1 MRHYHEC
8 VIRVAV
14 TSDDMRDLLSI
25 LEPCGQAIWIAP
37 TVRCARYN
45 LIGVPARHLDVLAQ
59 DGLEGADGLV
69 ALEVVRKEGKF
80 DGSVRTRLCLR
91 RLVPG
96 YQTHGEAALTV
107 RLVDSDAT
115 VTLARGA
122 DVLWSGTFPRLRAAA
137 YQSRARE
144 LVMWHW
150 SRYFRHLD
158 ASVAERVADGLVIA
172 DGSTITSAN
181 REASNRLYEE
191 SVALGW
197 RKLTRRERLALGY
210 PPDAGQWQRE
220 SDVAMRRAA
229 RAGLDHPSGT
239 GEHTRGAACGPES
252 ALLSA
257 EGW

>member
-1 MRHYHEC
+1 MRHHHEAI
-8 VIRVAV
+8 IRVALS
-14 TSDDMRDLLSI
+14 SDDMRDLLSI

-45 LIGVPARHLDVLAQ
+45 LIGVPAKHLDILVQ
-59 DGLEGADGLV
+59 DGLEEADGLV
-69 ALEVVRKEGKF
+69 ALEVVRKEGKY
-80 DGSVRTRLCLR
+80 DGSIRTRLCLR

-96 YQTHGEAALTV
+96 YQTHGEAGLSV
-107 RLVDSDAT
+107 RLVSADAT

-137 YQSRARE
+137 YQSRARG

-158 ASVAERVADGLVIA
+158 SAVAEQVADGLAIA

-197 RKLTRRERLALGY
+197 KKLTRRERDKLGY
-210 PPDAGQWQRE
+210 PADAGQWQRE

-239 GEHTRGAACGPES
+239 GEHTRGAACGPER
-252 ALLSA
+252 ALLAA

>member
-25 LEPCGQAIWIAP
+25 LEPCGQSIWVAP
-37 TVRCARYN
+37 TVKCTRHN
-45 LIGVPARHLDVLAQ
+45 LIGVPAKHIDVLVQ
-59 DGLEGADGLV
+59 DGLEDIDGLV
-69 ALEVVRKEGKF
+69 ALEVVRKEGKY
-80 DGSVRTRLCLR
+80 DGNIRTRLCLR

-107 RLVDSDAT
+107 RLVDSDAI

-137 YQSRARE
+137 YQRRVRE

-158 ASVAERVADGLVIA
+158 AKVAEQVADGLAIA

-197 RKLTRRERLALGY
+197 KKLTRRERDKLGY

-252 ALLSA
+252 ALLAA
-257 EGW
+257 EG

>member
-45 LIGVPARHLDVLAQ
+45 LIGVPARHLDVLVQ

-91 RLVPG
+91 RIVPG
-96 YQTHGEAALTV
+96 YQTHGEATLTV
-107 RLVDSDAT
+107 RLVDADAI

-137 YQSRARE
+137 YQRRARE

-158 ASVAERVADGLVIA
+158 SAVAEQVADGLAIA

-197 RKLTRRERLALGY
+197 KKLTRRERDKLGY
-210 PPDAGQWQRE
+210 PADAGQWQRE
-220 SDVAMRRAA
+220 SDVAMRRAV

-239 GEHTRGAACGPES
+239 GEHTRGAACGPEA
-252 ALLSA
+252 ALLS
-257 EGW
+257 

>member
-25 LEPCGQAIWIAP
+25 LEPCGHAIWIAP

-45 LIGVPARHLDVLAQ
+45 LIGVPARHLDVLVQ

-91 RLVPG
+91 RIVPG
-96 YQTHGEAALTV
+96 YQTHGEATLTV
-107 RLVDSDAT
+107 RLVDADAI

-137 YQSRARE
+137 YQRRARE

-158 ASVAERVADGLVIA
+158 SAVAEQVADGLAIA

-197 RKLTRRERLALGY
+197 KKLTRRERDKLGY
-210 PPDAGQWQRE
+210 PADAGQWQRE
-220 SDVAMRRAA
+220 SDVAMRRAV

-239 GEHTRGAACGPES
+239 GEHTRGAACGPEA
-252 ALLSA
+252 ALLS
-257 EGW
+257 

>member
-1 MRHYHEC
+1 MRKNHE
-8 VIRVAV
+8 VLMALEISYDAFDRVLR
-14 TSDDMRDLLSI
+14 M
-25 LEPCGQAIWIAP
+25 LEPCGHPVWVSR
-37 TVRCARYN
+37 TTRCQRFN
-45 LIGVPARHLDVLAQ
+45 FVGVPAKRLDVLVQ
-59 DGLEGADGLV
+59 DKMTTTDTIV
-69 ALEVVRKEGKF
+69 CEVVRKEGRF
-80 DGSVRTRLCLR
+80 DGAIRTRLCLR

-96 YQTHGEAALTV
+96 YQTNGKASLSVLLRGDE
-107 RLVDSDAT
+107 AT
-115 VTLARGA
+115 VTFTRGT
-122 DVLWSGTFPRLRAAA
+122 DVLWSGSFPRLRAAA

-158 ASVAERVADGLVIA
+158 SAVAEKVADSLVIA

-197 RKLTRRERLALGY
+197 RKLTRRERERLGY

-220 SDVAMRRAA
+220 RDVAVRRAA

-252 ALLSA
+252 ALLAA
-257 EGW
+257 EG